1 MAENQGNLTSSYP
14 IPLDNNQSQKV
25 LYPDGITSLA
35 EDYAQQEQIREYE
48 DLVRLNSIAKTPGI
62 VTLKANEAI
71 NILPYTGRKLFPYT
85 NDNALII
92 KSGIGFT
99 RNGAMIL
106 LTNDI
111 VIPSTS
117 YNLIPNYT
125 TDLSGKSVYL
135 VLRKKTYDAFK
146 RSHPITGE
154 QQDTRRYIVSDKSC
168 IEFLV
173 ISNNENYT
181 GKIFDYDKDI
191 VVLAKITNVN
201 SPTIE
206 FDYSRVIGGR
216 EFIRSTETP
225 TAEVGG
231 FTMEGNINMNN
242 VWELLNLPLLGS
254 SYWKNN
260 GTPNNFDFTK
270 LYMHTNYKLG
280 LLRDLKFEDKGSGT
294 YALTFTNP
302 NTLTKIKIFPTLAP
316 PKSIEIKVSNVS
328 GYSINIPD
336 NNVCYLKLND
346 TASGF
351 NEANGIVG
359 KISGEEEITEDNI
372 GNINYQLLVGDFSTI
387 TTINNADRLRLYPI
401 CWHYTNGTDRKLI
414 FPNGIMLNIGEEIN
428 DKGKYSGYVDTNGD
442 RMIGDL
448 EIYKNDPTLYLTQ
461 TVKDDN
467 ITIFPGIK
475 WKDGLGNIV
484 GEFYRKYSQENTT
497 GVAGDHILS
506 VTNPTD
512 NSVKFFDFKRDGR
525 LKVRGTPIENDDVV
539 TLGYANSST
548 TGFVRKAGDIMIGD
562 LVFMDEAQ
570 PIVKSINPTI
580 VLMDITPENSYQSFT
595 IKREDNKLIGRIIR
609 FSEDGTQFG
618 YPEIR
623 DGDMLF
629 ETWTSNQSYK
639 GQFLLRARRKN
650 PTDPTQKDD
659 ILIIPNLH
667 IVGMVESDVNIGE
680 RINKR
685 KLTINTENV
694 LGNFIKINRRAQL
707 FY

>member
-1 MAENQGNLTSSYP
+1 MAENQGNFTSSYP

-62 VTLKANEAI
+62 VTLKANELI
-71 NILPYTGRKLFPYT
+71 TDLPYTGRKLFPYT

-99 RNGAMIL
+99 RNGAIIL

-125 TDLSGKSVYL
+125 TDLSNKSVYL

-168 IEFLV
+168 VEFLV
-173 ISNNENYT
+173 INDSENYI

-206 FDYSRVIGGR
+206 FDYSRVTGGR

-351 NEANGIVG
+351 NEANGITTVG
-359 KISGEEEITEDNI
+359 TIEEEEITTDNM
-372 GNINYQLLVGDFSTI
+372 GSINYQLLVGDFSTI

-461 TVKDDN
+461 TIKDDN

-525 LKVRGTPIENDDVV
+525 LKVRGTPIESDDVV
-539 TLGYANSST
+539 TLGYANSSS
-548 TGFVRKAGDIMIGD
+548 TGFVKKAGDTMTGD
-562 LVFMDEAQ
+562 LVFLNGSQ
-570 PIVKSINPTI
+570 PIVKTDSPGI
-580 VLMDITPENSYQSFT
+580 VLMETTPFSSYQTIS
-595 IKREDNKLIGRIIR
+595 IKREDNVLIGRIIR
-609 FSEDGTQFG
+609 FSDSTTVG
-618 YPEIR
+618 YTNMEE
-623 DGDMLF
+623 GDLLF
-629 ETWTSNQSYK
+629 ETWSNTNTNKASMHLK
-639 GQFLLRARRKN
+639 SKN
-650 PTDPTQKDD
+650 GADKLYVNNLQVSNSV
-659 ILIIPNLH
+659 IIDSTNLT
-667 IVGMVESDVNIGE
+667 VNGTNVMLAIQEALAIG
-680 RINKR
+680 
-685 KLTINTENV
+685 
-694 LGNFIKINRRAQL
+694 FI
-707 FY
+707 F